1 MYRRGINS
9 LLAVENL
16 QRFDFSTLQP
26 DLILDALHHYG
37 LDVSSGLLPL
47 NSYENRV
54 YQFSAY
60 RDGASQPQKLVV
72 KFYRPERWTATQ
84 INEEHQFAFELVE
97 AEIPVVAPLLFAGSS
112 LLEYQGFLFT
122 VFPSR
127 GGRTLEIDND
137 DQLALLGRFL
147 GRMHLVGRKKPFT
160 ARPEFSINSHL
171 QQSQQVLA
179 QLELIPQYLRP
190 AFDSALQQVIAEASR
205 QYRPTRLIRLHGDCH
220 AGNLFYTGESP
231 FFVDLDDCR
240 NGPAMQDI
248 WMMLS
253 GDRQQQRLT
262 LELMLEEYEQYCSF
276 DVAELKLIEPLRA
289 MRMVHYMAWLA
300 RRWQDQ
306 AFVMNFPWFAT
317 DKYWEQQ
324 CLALKEQLAFLQ
336 QPALSLMPD
345 Y

>member
-1 MYRRGINS
+1 MP
-9 LLAVENL
+9 AVDIG

-26 DLILDALHHYG
+26 DLILDALQHYG
-37 LDVSSGLLPL
+37 LDVSSGLLAL

-54 YQFSAY
+54 YQFNAY
-60 RDGASQPQKLVV
+60 RDAAVRPEKMVV
-72 KFYRPERWTATQ
+72 KFYRPQRWTPAQ
-84 INEEHQFAFELVE
+84 IQEEHQFAFELAA
-97 AEIPVVAPLLFAGSS
+97 AEIPVVAPLLFAGES
-112 LLEYQGFLFT
+112 LLGYQGFYFA

-137 DQLALLGRFL
+137 DQLAMLGRFL
-147 GRMHLVGRKKPFT
+147 GRMHQIGRQKVFT
-160 ARPEFSINSHL
+160 ERPQLSVQSHL
-171 QQSQQVLA
+171 LDSQQVLA
-179 QLELIPQYLRP
+179 ELDLIPNYLRP
-190 AFDSALQQVIAEASR
+190 AFDSALQQVIAEATS
-205 QYRPTRLIRLHGDCH
+205 QYQPKKLIRLHGDCH

-240 NGPAMQDI
+240 TGPAMQDL

-253 GDRQQQRLT
+253 GDRRQQRET
-262 LELMLEEYEQYCSF
+262 LELMLEEYEQYCDF
-276 DVAELKLIEPLRA
+276 DPAELKLIEPLRA
-289 MRMVHYMAWLA
+289 MRMIHYMAWLA

-324 CLALKEQLAFLQ
+324 CLALKEQLALLQ
-336 QPALSLMPD
+336 QPPLSLVPD

>member
-1 MYRRGINS
+1 M
-9 LLAVENL
+9 LAVNPT

-26 DLILDALHHYG
+26 DLILDALHLHG

-60 RDGASQPQKLVV
+60 RDGSSQPEKFVV
-72 KFYRPERWTATQ
+72 KFYRPERWSTAQ
-84 INEEHQFAFELVE
+84 IIEEHQFAFELV
-97 AEIPVVAPLLFAGSS
+97 AADIPVVAPLQFAGSS
-112 LLEYQGFLFT
+112 LLDYQGFLFT

-137 DQLALLGRFL
+137 EQLALLGRFL
-147 GRMHLVGRKKPFT
+147 GRMHLVGQKQPFIE
-160 ARPEFSINSHL
+160 RPALSIDSHL
-171 QQSQQVLA
+171 VQSQAVLA
-179 QLELIPQYLRP
+179 TLTLIPAYLRP
-190 AFDSALQQVIAEASR
+190 AFDSALEQVIDEVRR
-205 QYRPTRLIRLHGDCH
+205 QYRPSRLIRLHGDCH
-220 AGNLFYTGESP
+220 AGNLFYTGGSP

-240 NGPAMQDI
+240 SGPAMQDI

-253 GDRQQQRLT
+253 GDRAQQRMT
-262 LELMLEEYEQYCSF
+262 LELMLEEYEQYCRF
-276 DVAELKLIEPLRA
+276 DFAELKLIEPLRA

-336 QPALSLMPD
+336 QPSLSLMPD

>member
-1 MYRRGINS
+1 MFHRGINS
-9 LLAVENL
+9 LPAVDSA

-72 KFYRPERWTATQ
+72 KFYRPERWTAAQ

-137 DQLALLGRFL
+137 EQLALLGRFL
-147 GRMHLVGRKKPFT
+147 GRMHLVGQKKPFVE
-160 ARPEFSINSHL
+160 RPEFSIHSHL

-179 QLELIPQYLRP
+179 TLDLIPQYLRP

-205 QYRPTRLIRLHGDCH
+205 QYKPSRLIRLHGDCH

-262 LELMLEEYEQYCSF
+262 LMS
-276 DVAELKLIEPLRA
+276 
-289 MRMVHYMAWLA
+289 
-300 RRWQDQ
+300 
-306 AFVMNFPWFAT
+306 
-317 DKYWEQQ
+317 
-324 CLALKEQLAFLQ
+324 
-336 QPALSLMPD
+336 
-345 Y
+345 

>member
-1 MYRRGINS
+1 MYHKAINS
-9 LLAVENL
+9 LPAVDTM

-60 RDGASQPQKLVV
+60 RDGGSQPQKLVV
-72 KFYRPERWTATQ
+72 KFYRPQRWTAAQ
-84 INEEHQFAFELVE
+84 IKEEHQFAFELLE

-147 GRMHLVGRKKPFT
+147 GRMHLVGQKKPFIE
-160 ARPEFSINSHL
+160 RPEFSINSHL

-179 QLELIPQYLRP
+179 GLDLIPQYLRP
-190 AFDSALQQVIAEASR
+190 AFDSALQQVITEASR
-205 QYRPTRLIRLHGDCH
+205 QYKPTRLIRLHGDCH

-240 NGPAMQDI
+240 SGPAMQDL

-276 DVAELKLIEPLRA
+276 DLAELKLIEPLRA

-324 CLALKEQLAFLQ
+324 CLALKEQLALLQ